1 MALPETTA
9 LALDRQ
15 DGVLHATLDR
25 PDAGNA
31 LDAGLIDDLVNTFN
45 AVRDDRSVRVVV
57 LRGAGDH
64 FCVGADLNALAD
76 FDGDDAS
83 ARDEATAHSRRFGEL
98 LETVDAAPQAVIALA
113 DGAAL
118 GGGFGLL
125 CVADITIVTTDTRMG
140 MPEARLGVPAA
151 QILPFVVARIGAA
164 ETRRLGICGHQ
175 LKGGEAARLGIAHD
189 VVDDAEAGEERIT
202 AVLEDVLACAPGAI
216 AETKRIVRAART
228 AEPAALLDAGTETF
242 TDCLTGDEG
251 RDGVRAF
258 FDKRAPYWAQG
269 DGDA

>member
-1 MALPETTA
+1 MALPRTTT
-9 LALDRQ
+9 LDLDLR

-31 LDAGLIDDLVNTFN
+31 LDAGLIDDLVNTFTAIRN
-45 AVRDDRSVRVVV
+45 DRDVRVVV

-64 FCVGADLNALAD
+64 FCVGADLNALAG
-76 FDGDDAS
+76 FDGDDVT
-83 ARDEATAHSRRFGEL
+83 ARNEATAHSRRFGEL

-125 CVADITIVTTDTRMG
+125 CVADITLVTTDTRMG
-140 MPEARLGVPAA
+140 MPEARLGLPAA

-164 ETRRLGICGHQ
+164 ETRRLGVCGHQ
-175 LKGGEAARLGIAHD
+175 IKGGEAARLGIAHD
-189 VVDDAEAGEERIT
+189 VVDNAEAGEDRIA
-202 AVLEDVLACAPGAI
+202 AVLENVLACAPGAI
-216 AETKRIVRAART
+216 AETKRIVRAVRS
-228 AEPAALLDAGTETF
+228 AEPAALLDDGAEAF
-242 TDCLTGDEG
+242 TDCLAGDEG

-258 FDKRAPYWAQG
+258 LDKRPPYWVRA
-269 DGDA
+269 DDDA